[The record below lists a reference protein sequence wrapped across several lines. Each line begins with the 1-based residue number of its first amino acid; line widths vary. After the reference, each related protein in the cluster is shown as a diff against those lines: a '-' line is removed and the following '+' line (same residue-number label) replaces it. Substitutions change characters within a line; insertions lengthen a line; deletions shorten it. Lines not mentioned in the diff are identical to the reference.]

1 MVNVNTILAMIEKLL
16 GECRLNF
23 EIRFEDPVSDMLSF
37 ENTLINVCK
46 WNLIGVFPICLLW
59 TNVFITNPEQ
69 VSTSR
74 ILSEQNS
81 FSKKHLQNPGY
92 SEKYFQ
98 HHSWAKHFTMS
109 FSRLYIITENVI

>member
-1 MVNVNTILAMIEKLL
+1 MGNVNIILAMIEKRL
-16 GECRLNF
+16 GEWNSIWRSSFYDN
-23 EIRFEDPVSDMLSF
+23 MLSF

-46 WNLIGVFPICLLW
+46 WNLTGVFPICLLW

-92 SEKYFQ
+92 SE
-98 HHSWAKHFTMS
+98 
-109 FSRLYIITENVI
+109 

>member
-92 SEKYFQ
+92 SE
-98 HHSWAKHFTMS
+98 
-109 FSRLYIITENVI
+109 